1 MPRKGEN
8 IYKRKD
14 GRWEGRYIKSR
25 TIEGKA
31 IYGFVYAKSYREVR
45 EKLLAQKQKSKKT
58 SFLLTQKKSEDEM
71 IFSEL
76 VFIWIRKNEYRFKES
91 TIVKYENLLKLYIL
105 PVMGNQKLSEIT
117 DVFLEKF
124 CEQLLFC
131 GGEKKQGLSAKTVS
145 DVLSLL
151 RNILSYSMD
160 FQNIYFKNMSFKRI
174 KPVFKEFRVLSQSE
188 QKKLCKYLYENLNER
203 NMGILLCLFSGM
215 RIGEICALKWIDI
228 SLEDNIIYINKTMQR
243 LQRKD
248 KEKKTEI
255 IISSPKS
262 ECSIRQIPLSAE
274 LLQVLKNMEKDADC
288 YVLTGERKKYLE
300 PRTMQNHFKSVLKK
314 CNIKDAN
321 FHSLRHTFA
330 TRCIEVG
337 FDIKSLSEIL
347 GHANVNITMNRYVH
361 PSMKLKKENMEKLT
375 PLFAVNE

>member
-25 TIEGKA
+25 TIQGKA
-31 IYGFVYAKSYREVR
+31 IYGSVYAKSYREVR
-45 EKLLAQKQKSKKT
+45 DKLISKKQKNKKT
-58 SFLLTQKKSEDEM
+58 SFLVTQKKCEAERL
-71 IFSEL
+71 FSEL
-76 VFIWIRKNEYRFKES
+76 AFIWLQKNKYRFKES

-105 PVMGNQKLSEIT
+105 PAMGNQKVSEIT

-131 GGEKKQGLSAKTVS
+131 GGEKKQGLSTKTVS
-145 DVLSLL
+145 DVSSLL

-160 FQNIYFKNMSFKRI
+160 FHNIYFKNMNFRGM

-228 SLEDNIIYINKTMQR
+228 SLEDNIIYVNKTMQR

-248 KEKKTEI
+248 GETKTEI

-262 ECSIRQIPLSAE
+262 ECSIRQIPLSVE
-274 LLQVLKNMEKDADC
+274 LFQVLKNMEKDADC

-300 PRTMQNHFKSVLKK
+300 PRTMQNHFKTVLKK

-337 FDIKSLSEIL
+337 FDVKSLSEIL

>member
-31 IYGFVYAKSYREVR
+31 IYGFVYAKSYQEVR
-45 EKLLAQKQKSKKT
+45 EKLIVEKQNSKKN
-58 SFLLTQKKSEDEM
+58 SFLVTQKKCENEM
-71 IFSEL
+71 LFSEL
-76 VFIWIRKNEYRFKES
+76 AFIWLQKNEYRFKES

-105 PVMGNQKLSEIT
+105 PAMGNQKLNQIT

-151 RNILSYSMD
+151 RNILSDSMKSP
-160 FQNIYFKNMSFKRI
+160 NIYFKNINFRRTKSI
-174 KPVFKEFRVLSQSE
+174 FKEFRVLSQSE
-188 QKKLCKYLYENLNER
+188 QRKLCKYLYENLNER
-203 NMGILLCLFSGM
+203 NMGILLCLFSGI
-215 RIGEICALKWIDI
+215 RIGEICALKWRDI
-228 SLEDNIIYINKTMQR
+228 SLEDNIVSIDKTMQR
-243 LQRKD
+243 LQRKNR
-248 KEKKTEI
+248 EKKTEI

-262 ECSIRQIPLSAE
+262 ECSIRQIPLSVE
-274 LLQVLKNMEKDADC
+274 LIQVLKNMEKDDDC
-288 YVLTGERKKYLE
+288 YVLTGERKKYME
-300 PRTMQNHFKSVLKK
+300 PRTMQNYFKIVLKN

-337 FDIKSLSEIL
+337 FDVKSLSEIL

>member
-14 GRWEGRYIKSR
+14 GRWEGRYIKAR

-31 IYGFVYAKSYREVR
+31 VYGFVYAKSYREVR
-45 EKLLAQKQKSKKT
+45 EKLLEQKQKNKKT
-58 SFLLTQKKSEDEM
+58 SFLVTQKKSEDGM
-71 IFSEL
+71 LFSEL
-76 VFIWIRKNEYRFKES
+76 VFIWIQKNEYRFKES

-105 PVMGNQKLSEIT
+105 PVMGNQKVNEIT

-131 GGEKKQGLSAKTVS
+131 GGEKKKGLSAKTVS
-145 DVLSLL
+145 DILSLV
-151 RNILSYSMD
+151 RNILSCSMD
-160 FQNIYFKNMSFKRI
+160 FQNIYFKNMNFRKI
-174 KPVFKEFRVLSQSE
+174 KPAFKEFRVLSQNE

-215 RIGEICALKWIDI
+215 RVGEICALKWIDI
-228 SLEDNIIYINKTMQR
+228 SLEDNIIHVNKTMQR

-248 KEKKTEI
+248 QEKKTEV

-262 ECSIRQIPLSAE
+262 ECSIRQIPLSVE

>member
-58 SFLLTQKKSEDEM
+58 SFLLTQKKREDEM

>member
-1 MPRKGEN
+1 
-8 IYKRKD
+8 
-14 GRWEGRYIKSR
+14 
-25 TIEGKA
+25 
-31 IYGFVYAKSYREVR
+31 
-45 EKLLAQKQKSKKT
+45 
-58 SFLLTQKKSEDEM
+58 M

-76 VFIWIRKNEYRFKES
+76 VFIWIRKNEYRCKES

-361 PSMKLKKENMEKLT
+361 PSMKLKKENMENLT